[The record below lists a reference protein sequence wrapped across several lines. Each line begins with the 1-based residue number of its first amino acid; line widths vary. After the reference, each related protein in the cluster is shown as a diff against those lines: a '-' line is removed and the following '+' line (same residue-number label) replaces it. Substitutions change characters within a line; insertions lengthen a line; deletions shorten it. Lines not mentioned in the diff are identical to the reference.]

1 MDEWQLEMEE
11 IKRRVGELKA
21 HNGDLIIIDEL
32 EAELRILNSFYVT
45 SLEVFDAGQRDN
57 TAHQG
62 LRAERWGEWTFRNV
76 YSYVYE
82 KALELE
88 PGRREL
94 SSLVPEQ
101 DYIGMLR
108 EAAG

>member
-1 MDEWQLEMEE
+1 MEE
-11 IKRRVGELKA
+11 IKRALADLKA
-21 HNGDLIIIDEL
+21 RDGDPVVIDEL
-32 EAELRILNSFYVT
+32 EAELRILNSLYLT
-45 SLEVFDAGQRDN
+45 SLDVYEAGLAD
-57 TAHQG
+57 TEAHRG
-62 LRAERWGEWTFRNV
+62 LDAERWGDWTFTNV

-82 KALELE
+82 KAMELE

-108 EAAG
+108 EAAR

>member
-1 MDEWQLEMEE
+1 MDE
-11 IKRRVGELKA
+11 IRRRVGELKA
-21 HNGDLIIIDEL
+21 HGGDLIIIDEL
-32 EAELRILNSFYVT
+32 EAELRILNSLYVT
-45 SLEVFDAGQRDN
+45 SLEVFDAGQRDAG
-57 TAHQG
+57 AHRG

-108 EAAG
+108 EAQG